1 MKKIFILIFLIALT
15 FSSFAQ
21 NVLSIT
27 TTIPISCNGGTATI
41 FITTDASSNF
51 NYQLQVQL
59 PPPASSWVNAGVV
72 TTVAPPP
79 TFTIPGLTASSY
91 RVILIDISSG
101 LSTDTFEYTVNQPQ
115 PISVYN
121 ISTENV
127 SCNGFSDGEIDLIT
141 GGGSPPLTYNWS
153 NGLPNSPTHTGLSA
167 GTYTCSITDANG
179 CTYSGNPLSITIT
192 QPAFPLT
199 ASIQQTQVSC
209 FGYSDGIATITNP
222 NGGTPG
228 YSYSW
233 NTNPIVVGQSATGLL
248 AGFYTCTITDA
259 SGCQITRSITVTQPS
274 FLSASITGTSNFNGF
289 GVSCNG
295 GNNGTATASHNGG
308 GTPGYTFSWNT
319 IPVQTTAL
327 ATGLV
332 AGTYSCT
339 VTDAN
344 GCQATTS
351 TVTITQPPAFSA
363 TNTTSDFNGFGVSC
377 NGDSNGSATAVGSGG
392 VAGYTFSWNTIPVQ
406 TTALATGLGAGT
418 YICTVTDANG
428 CPAITQAV
436 ITEPILL
443 TATNTTSDF
452 NGFGVSCYG
461 DSNGSATAVGVNGV
475 SGYTFSWNTIPVQT
489 TAQATGLGQGTY
501 ICTVTDAN
509 GCQAITTAVI
519 TEPDEINFSITA
531 PMISCMNGSDGTATV
546 NILSGGAF
554 PYTFSWNTNPI
565 QTGQSATGLVAG
577 TYICTITDANGCTK
591 IATAIV
597 TEPPSSLILTPD
609 SVAASC
615 NGGNDGSASVV
626 ASGGFPSYTYLWSN
640 GDPTSSIS
648 TLFAGT
654 YTCTVTD
661 ANNCIVSEDI
671 IVDQPD
677 PIIPNVTATDV
688 FCNGGSNGTAT
699 ANPTGG
705 TGPYTFEWSD
715 APTYSTTSTVTG
727 LSAISYTVEVIDAL
741 NCPPVTETILINEP
755 NIIDDGENISNVSCN
770 NGNDGSV
777 DLTVSG
783 GNGNYIFSWSD
794 GQITED
800 AINLSAATYSVVIT
814 DALGC
819 SSTFSYQIT
828 EPLYP
833 LEGVPTVTDVLCF
846 GESTGS
852 ITVSPQGGTLPYSC
866 FWPFNGQTT
875 FTLYQTL
882 PIGTYTATVTDANG
896 CVAYAT
902 GTIDQP
908 DDFTITTSAIPASC
922 FGYNDGSAVA
932 TPDGG
937 ILPYT
942 YNWSNGQSGQN
953 ATMLSSGAYMVT
965 AFDNNGCPDVA
976 NIFVSQPTQITASI
990 STIDILCN
998 GAETGVITV
1007 NTTNGSA
1014 GPPYIYSW
1022 SNGHNDPINQSLGA
1036 GTYYLTITDGDGC
1049 FSTFVETLVEPT
1061 IINASLS
1068 FSNISVNG
1076 ANDGTISANV
1086 SGGTPTY
1093 SYSWSGPNNFSSS
1106 SSVING
1112 LSAGIYTLV
1121 VQDDNGCQ
1129 QTFNQIINEPNCNV
1143 NIDSTFIIP
1152 LCFGDMGM
1160 LSWQNS
1166 GGLAPYSNTLVN
1178 SYGNVIVNGAQ
1189 YDYPPSPLQLPAGV
1203 YDLIVTDAAG
1213 CNAILNVPITTPDS
1227 ITIDLT
1233 LTDALCYG
1241 SSDGTATAVISGGT
1255 QPYNNIDWGAVNPN
1269 LLIAGDYNVMVT
1281 DVNGCTSDVINFTI
1295 DEPTQLQIDSVI
1307 TTLVSCVPGN
1317 DGTATTYAS
1326 GGVFPYTYY
1335 WSNGQANQMANS
1347 LVSGTYIAYVFDA
1360 NNCMADST
1368 GITITN
1374 APGIDIDITE
1384 TPISCN
1390 GGNDGEL
1397 IAILLSGSYPLTYS
1411 WWDLSSPTPSVVISS
1426 DSIISN
1432 LSSGGYQLLAT
1443 DINGCFDQETV
1454 SVINPSSI
1462 TFNLVPFN
1470 ISSNGAVD
1478 GIINTTLISGG
1489 QAPYSFFWIGPNG
1502 FTSISQ
1508 NLTNLNTGTY
1518 TLTITDANGC
1528 ETVQSTVINEPGCN
1542 VSISLNTTQPL
1553 CFNYSGNI
1561 TWTNSGGS
1569 PSYYN
1574 VITDLNIPLQVDD
1587 SYSSSGTYSLPA
1599 GNYALQVT
1607 DQYGCSDLENIEIIE
1622 PEILLGNYITSE
1634 TSCFGGSDG
1643 TISVSPTGGTS
1654 PYFINYGGLNP
1665 NLLSA
1670 GVYSFILTD
1679 NNGCPS
1685 APALIS
1691 YQISEPDDI
1700 VVSLSSTTPVDCF
1713 GGSNGTAT
1721 VTAVGGTMPYSYSW
1735 SPSGDN
1741 TSTADNLSSGTHY
1754 VTITDAN
1761 GCSPSSGSFA
1771 VNITQPT
1778 LALIATITPI
1788 NISCYGEN
1796 DGSATVNPTGGTA
1809 PYSYFWSNGQITNQI
1824 NTLVAGTYSCII
1836 TDANKCNYTV
1846 WVTIDQPDEIIANL
1860 SVTNIT
1866 CNGDVDGSAIVN
1878 PTGGIGPYSFLW
1890 YDNTTI
1896 NSVSNL
1902 QVGSYTV
1909 TITDNTSCSIPLTFD
1924 VTQPDDLTL
1933 VASELN
1939 GTSCNGGS
1947 NGIATV
1953 GVNGGTPFYTYT
1965 WLDSLNNLVSTDS
1978 FALNLSEATYSVIV
1992 IDDNG
1997 CIDSTNVIITS
2008 PLEISVNVAVD
2019 STLCNGS
2026 SDGSATAIPT
2036 GGTGPYT
2043 YLWSGGQ
2050 SIGYNA
2056 TYSSLDA
2063 LTTYYLTVTD
2073 FNNCVSA
2080 GNPVNIPEPNPILYT
2095 FSSIDQNGFN
2105 VSCNDSSDATIT
2117 THATGGN
2124 SPYQYSSN
2132 NILFTNDSTFI
2143 DLPSGWLSVY
2153 IIDDYGCTATDS
2165 VEVTEP
2171 DALDPNINIITSVT
2185 CSGGNNGEL
2194 ASIVQGGVGG
2204 FFYTWSNS
2212 TLGVLNQGLSE
2223 GTYSVVVT
2231 DANGCIGIDS
2241 ITLVADFDI
2250 VTNSSTIPISCTGF
2264 NDGVAEMQPTGG
2276 TAPYTFSW
2284 NTIPVQTTPLATGL
2298 GAGTYICTVTDAN
2311 GCSTTDTVS
2320 IIESSTS
2327 LEIISSQV
2335 LHVTCN
2341 GGADGSA
2348 TINAT
2353 GGTGGPYS
2361 YQWDDINLQTTQVAA
2376 GLNADTF
2383 IVSVTDLAFC
2393 TVYDT
2398 IIVNE
2403 PAPIYADINHF
2414 DISCYGFFDG
2424 ILSATVSGG
2433 INPYSLSWSGPNSY
2447 SSNLDSISDLGLGEY
2462 ILSITDNNG
2471 CPLLDTSVILEP
2483 SPLTYVKS
2491 VTHPSCFAISDGE
2504 VSLVIS
2510 GGNMPYSAVYAGVSA
2525 SYPTNDSAII
2535 SNLSAGSDTLYV
2547 YDANGC
2553 ENFTFVNLINPL
2565 ELSVDNIN
2573 ITNATCFDYSD
2584 GSVSVSV
2591 LGGTSP
2597 YSYQLS
2603 DDLGAIISTT
2613 AATLGLIAGTYEY
2626 QIIDINNC
2634 VATAMVIVEEPDEIE
2649 IIQEISC
2656 YGSILVDVL
2665 NTLGDYQ
2672 IFWEGDI
2679 SDSIFIND
2687 LSAGQYIVT
2696 VIDDIGCVKV
2706 DSFEVNELINYSI
2719 FDASCLTIP
2728 DGVIEIFD
2736 IYSGNAPYSLSLN
2749 NSLLDDDVVSTYN
2762 IDNLLAGSYL
2772 VTLVDADSCSFS
2784 DSLLVDYIGGY
2795 DCINEPII
2803 ISPNSD
2809 GTNDNWHPIYD
2820 IDTEMEVIILN
2831 RWGEREF
2838 YYSGNSLVFEW
2849 DGLSTNGNKL
2859 PSTDYYYIIK
2869 FKDNN
2874 YPDRTGVITLIR

>member
-1 MKKIFILIFLIALT
+1 
-15 FSSFAQ
+15 
-21 NVLSIT
+21 
-27 TTIPISCNGGTATI
+27 
-41 FITTDASSNF
+41 
-51 NYQLQVQL
+51 
-59 PPPASSWVNAGVV
+59 
-72 TTVAPPP
+72 
-79 TFTIPGLTASSY
+79 
-91 RVILIDISSG
+91 
-101 LSTDTFEYTVNQPQ
+101 
-115 PISVYN
+115 
-121 ISTENV
+121 
-127 SCNGFSDGEIDLIT
+127 
-141 GGGSPPLTYNWS
+141 
-153 NGLPNSPTHTGLSA
+153 
-167 GTYTCSITDANG
+167 
-179 CTYSGNPLSITIT
+179 
-192 QPAFPLT
+192 
-199 ASIQQTQVSC
+199 
-209 FGYSDGIATITNP
+209 
-222 NGGTPG
+222 
-228 YSYSW
+228 
-233 NTNPIVVGQSATGLL
+233 
-248 AGFYTCTITDA
+248 
-259 SGCQITRSITVTQPS
+259 
-274 FLSASITGTSNFNGF
+274 
-289 GVSCNG
+289 
-295 GNNGTATASHNGG
+295 
-308 GTPGYTFSWNT
+308 
-319 IPVQTTAL
+319 
-327 ATGLV
+327 
-332 AGTYSCT
+332 
-339 VTDAN
+339 
-344 GCQATTS
+344 
-351 TVTITQPPAFSA
+351 
-363 TNTTSDFNGFGVSC
+363 
-377 NGDSNGSATAVGSGG
+377 
-392 VAGYTFSWNTIPVQ
+392 
-406 TTALATGLGAGT
+406 
-418 YICTVTDANG
+418 
-428 CPAITQAV
+428 
-436 ITEPILL
+436 
-443 TATNTTSDF
+443 
-452 NGFGVSCYG
+452 
-461 DSNGSATAVGVNGV
+461 
-475 SGYTFSWNTIPVQT
+475 
-489 TAQATGLGQGTY
+489 
-501 ICTVTDAN
+501 
-509 GCQAITTAVI
+509 
-519 TEPDEINFSITA
+519 
-531 PMISCMNGSDGTATV
+531 
-546 NILSGGAF
+546 
-554 PYTFSWNTNPI
+554 
-565 QTGQSATGLVAG
+565 
-577 TYICTITDANGCTK
+577 
-591 IATAIV
+591 
-597 TEPPSSLILTPD
+597 
-609 SVAASC
+609 
-615 NGGNDGSASVV
+615 
-626 ASGGFPSYTYLWSN
+626 LWSN
-640 GDPTSSIS
+640 GDLSSSIS

-661 ANNCIVSEDI
+661 ANNCIVSEDV

-677 PIIPNVTATDV
+677 PIIPNVTAIDV
-688 FCNGGSNGTAT
+688 FCNGGSNGIAT

-705 TGPYTFEWSD
+705 TGPYDYEWYETTVPSIII
-715 APTYSTTSTVTG
+715 STTSTATG

-741 NCPPVTETILINEP
+741 NCPPVTETILMIEP
-755 NIIDDGENISNVSCN
+755 NIIDDGETISNVSCN
-770 NGNDGSV
+770 NGFDGLV
-777 DLTVSG
+777 DLTVTG
-783 GNGNYIFSWSD
+783 GNGNYTFLWSD
-794 GQITED
+794 NQITED
-800 AINLSAATYSVVIT
+800 AINLSAGTYSVVIT
-814 DALGC
+814 DTLNCG
-819 SSTFSYQIT
+819 STFSYQIA
-828 EPLYP
+828 EPLNP
-833 LEGVPTVTDVLCF
+833 LEGIPTVTDVLCF

-852 ITVSPQGGTLPYSC
+852 ISVSPQGGTPPYSC

-875 FTLYQTL
+875 FLLYQTL
-882 PIGTYTATVTDANG
+882 QIGTYTATVTDANG

-922 FGYNDGSAVA
+922 YGYNDGSATA
-932 TPDGG
+932 IPNGG
-937 ILPYT
+937 VLPYS
-942 YNWSNGQSGQN
+942 YNWSNGQSSQVN
-953 ATMLSSGAYMVT
+953 TMLTSGSYNVIVY
-965 AFDNNGCPDVA
+965 DSNNCIA
-976 NIFVSQPTQITASI
+976 TKNQFVGEPTQITASI

-998 GAETGVITV
+998 EAETGVITV

-1061 IINASLS
+1061 IISASLS
-1068 FSNISVNG
+1068 SSDISVSG
-1076 ANDGTISANV
+1076 ANDGTISASI
-1086 SGGTPTY
+1086 SGGTPIY
-1093 SYSWSGPNNFSSS
+1093 IYSWSGPNSFSSS
-1106 SSVING
+1106 SSSING
-1112 LSAGIYTLV
+1112 LSQGVYTLM
-1121 VQDDNGCQ
+1121 VQDANGCQ
-1129 QTFNQIINEPNCNV
+1129 QFFTQIINEPNCNV
-1143 NIDSTFIIP
+1143 NIDTTFITP
-1152 LCFGDMGM
+1152 LCFGDVGEIF
-1160 LSWQNS
+1160 WQNS

-1178 SYGNVIVNGAQ
+1178 SFANVIINGAQ
-1189 YDYPPSPLQLPAGV
+1189 YDYPPAPLQLPAGV
-1203 YDLIVTDAAG
+1203 YDLIVVDADS
-1213 CNAILNVPITTPDS
+1213 CFAIWNIPITTPDS
-1227 ITIDLT
+1227 IMIDLT
-1233 LTDALCYG
+1233 TTDVLCNG
-1241 SSDGTATAVISGGT
+1241 NNDGTATAVITGGT
-1255 QPYNNIDWGAVNPN
+1255 QPYNIDWGAVDPN
-1269 LLIAGDYNVMVT
+1269 LLISGVYNVFVT
-1281 DVNGCTSDVINFTI
+1281 DVNGCTSEIIPYNIN
-1295 DEPTQLQIDSVI
+1295 EPTQLQIDSVI

-1335 WSNGQANQMANS
+1335 WSNGQSNQMANS
-1347 LVSGTYIAYVFDA
+1347 LVAGTYVAYVFDA

-1374 APGIDIDITE
+1374 ATSIDIDIIE

-1397 IAILLSGSYPLTYS
+1397 IATLLTGSYPLTYS
-1411 WWDLSSPTPSVVISS
+1411 WLDLSSLTPSVVISS

-1508 NLTNLNTGTY
+1508 NLTNLNAGTY

-1574 VITDLNIPLQVDD
+1574 VITDLNIPLQLDD
-1587 SYSSSGTYSLPA
+1587 SYSSSGTYSLPV

-1607 DQYGCSDLENIEIIE
+1607 DQYGCSDLQNIEITE
-1622 PEILLGNYITSE
+1622 PEILLGNYITSP
-1634 TSCFGGSDG
+1634 TSCYGGTDG
-1643 TISVSPTGGTS
+1643 AISVTPTGGTN
-1654 PYFINYGGLNP
+1654 PYSINYGGVNA
-1665 NLLSA
+1665 NQLSA

-1679 NNGCPS
+1679 NNGCLS
-1685 APALIS
+1685 APPLIS
-1691 YQISEPDDI
+1691 YEILEPEDI
-1700 VVSLSSTTPVDCF
+1700 VATLASTYPVDCF
-1713 GGSNGTAT
+1713 GGSNGAAT
-1721 VTAVGGTMPYSYSW
+1721 VTAVGGTIPYLYSW
-1735 SPSGDN
+1735 SPSGDI
-1741 TSTADNLSSGTHY
+1741 TSTADNLSPGNQY

-1778 LALIATITPI
+1778 LALTATITPI
-1788 NISCYGEN
+1788 NISCYGDN
-1796 DGSATVNPTGGTA
+1796 DGSATANPSGGTA
-1809 PYSYFWSNGQITNQI
+1809 PYSYLWSNGQITNQI
-1824 NTLVAGTYSCII
+1824 NNLVPGTYSCII
-1836 TDANKCNYTV
+1836 TDANKCNYTLGV
-1846 WVTIDQPDEIIANL
+1846 AIDQPTEILANL

-1878 PTGGIGPYSFLW
+1878 PTGGIGPYSFVW
-1890 YDNTTI
+1890 YDNTDI

-1902 QVGSYTV
+1902 PTGFYSV
-1909 TITDNTSCSIPLTFD
+1909 TITDNTSCSTPLITFS
-1924 VTQPDDLTL
+1924 VTQPDDLIL
-1933 VASELN
+1933 VASELS

-1947 NGIATV
+1947 NGIAAV

-1997 CIDSTNVIITS
+1997 CIDSTNVLITS
-2008 PLEISVNVAVD
+2008 PLEISVNVVVD

-2026 SDGSATAIPT
+2026 SNGSATAIPT

-2043 YLWSGGQ
+2043 YIWSGGQ

-2153 IIDDYGCTATDS
+2153 IIDDNGCTATDS

-2185 CSGGNNGEL
+2185 CSGGSNGSL

-2204 FFYTWSNS
+2204 FLYTWSNAN
-2212 TLGVLNQGLSE
+2212 LGVLNQGLSE

-2231 DANGCIGIDS
+2231 DDNGCIGIDS
-2241 ITLVADFDI
+2241 ITLVADFEI
-2250 VTNSSTIPISCTGF
+2250 ETNSSTTPISCTGF
-2264 NDGVAEMQPTGG
+2264 NDGVAEMQPNGG
-2276 TAPYTFSW
+2276 TAPYTYLW
-2284 NTIPVQTTPLATGL
+2284 NNGNTTAVNQGL
-2298 GAGTYICTVTDAN
+2298 GAGIYWCTISDAN

-2320 IIESSTS
+2320 VIESSTS

-2341 GGADGSA
+2341 GGTDGSA
-2348 TINAT
+2348 TITAT
-2353 GGTGGPYS
+2353 GGTGGIYS
-2361 YQWDDINLQTTQVAA
+2361 FQWNDINLQTTQVAA

-2403 PAPIYADINHF
+2403 PAPIYAAINHL

-2462 ILSITDNNG
+2462 ILSIIDSNG
-2471 CPLLDTSVILEP
+2471 CTLLDTSVILEP
-2483 SPLTYVKS
+2483 SPLTYVAS
-2491 VTHPSCFAISDGE
+2491 VTNPSCFAISDGE
-2504 VSLVIS
+2504 VSLDIS
-2510 GGNMPYSAVYAGVSA
+2510 GGNMPYSAVYASFLA
-2525 SYPTNDSAII
+2525 SYPTNNSAII

-2553 ENFTFVNLINPL
+2553 ENFSFVNLINPL
-2565 ELSVDNIN
+2565 ELSIDNIN

-2603 DDLGAIISTT
+2603 DDLGAIFSTT
-2613 AATLGLIAGTYEY
+2613 AATFGLIAGTYEY
-2626 QIIDINNC
+2626 QIIDVNNC
-2634 VATAMVIVEEPDEIE
+2634 IATTMAIVEEPDEIE
-2649 IIQEISC
+2649 IVQEVSC

-2696 VIDDIGCVKV
+2696 VIDDVGCVKV
-2706 DSFEVNELINYSI
+2706 DSFEVNGLINYSI

-2736 IYSGNAPYSLSLN
+2736 IYLGNAPYSLSLN

-2849 DGLSTNGNKL
+2849 DGLSNNGNKL
-2859 PSTDYYYIIK
+2859 SSTDYYYIIK